1 VNRKIEIFRAGK
13 QTDSNGNAKEWT
25 VADLDKIASSYD
37 PSFHEAPV
45 CIGHPKENAP
55 AWAWIKTVS
64 REGQSLFAE
73 IGDEAPEFS
82 DWLEKK
88 RYKKRSISLYPDLKV
103 RHLAFLG
110 AQAPAVKGL
119 ADFQEG
125 GSRFLSFSEADTK
138 AEKGESIT
146 LDFADWST
154 VWSFR
159 SLGNLF
165 QGIRDHFIDTKDL
178 ETANRL
184 VPQYEID
191 ALKSMQAD
199 PEKAALY
206 QETDM
211 NQQEFDTKLAA
222 EVAKTVAAEA
232 KATDFSEKLTAANG
246 RVATLETEINGIKS
260 AAQDKDLNEFCESL
274 VTAGKLLPADKA
286 TTIAVM
292 KALSTQSELD
302 FAEGDKTVKKAPLA
316 MFQERLNAGPKVIE
330 FGETVTKGNSL
341 EAKPDDKL
349 TALTKAKMAENKG
362 MNYAEA
368 GRAVLAEHPEL
379 NFSTDAE

>member
-13 QTDSNGNAKEWT
+13 QTDSAGNSKEWT

-55 AWAWIKTVS
+55 AWAWIKTVT
-64 REGQSLFAE
+64 REGNSLFAE

-82 DWLEKK
+82 EWLEKK
-88 RYKKRSISLYPDLKV
+88 RYKKRSISLYPDFKV

-119 ADFQEG
+119 ADFQEN
-125 GSRFLSFSEADTK
+125 GSRFYAFSEDD
-138 AEKGESIT
+138 KGEPIN
-146 LDFADWST
+146 LDFADWSA

-184 VPQYEID
+184 VPQHEID
-191 ALKSMQAD
+191 NLKSMQAD
-199 PEKAALY
+199 PEKTAFY
-206 QETDM
+206 QESDM
-211 NQQEFDTKLAA
+211 TKQEFDTQIAA
-222 EVAKTVAAEA
+222 EQAKTAAAEA
-232 KATDFSEKLTAANG
+232 KATDFSEKLAAANG
-246 RVATLETEINGIKS
+246 RIATLETEIGGIKS
-260 AAQDKDLNEFCESL
+260 SAQDKELNEFCESL
-274 VTAGKLLPADKA
+274 VSEGKLIPADKA
-286 TTIAVM
+286 MTIAVM
-292 KALSTQSELD
+292 KALSGQSELD

-316 MFQERLNAGPKVIE
+316 MFQERLKAGPKVIE
-330 FGETVTKGNSL
+330 FSEVATKEKSVV
-341 EAKPDDKL
+341 AKPDDKL

-368 GRAVLAEHPEL
+368 SRQVLIENPSL
-379 NFSTDAE
+379 NISLDAE